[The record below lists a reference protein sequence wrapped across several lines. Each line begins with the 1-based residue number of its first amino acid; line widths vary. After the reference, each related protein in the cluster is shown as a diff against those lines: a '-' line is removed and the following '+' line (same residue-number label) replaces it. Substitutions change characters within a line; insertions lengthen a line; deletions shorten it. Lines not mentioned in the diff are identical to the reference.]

1 VSAVRNVER
10 RELVEGFLD
19 DLRSQ
24 REVDL
29 RDALEELIHL
39 TLKLDDDLNALE
51 GRVSGLEDR
60 RRQPG

>member
-1 VSAVRNVER
+1 MRNVER

-29 RDALEELIHL
+29 RDATEELIHF
-39 TLKLDDDLNALE
+39 TLELADDLNALE
-51 GRVSGLEDR
+51 GRVSALEDR
-60 RRQPG
+60 GPQTG

>member
-10 RELVEGFLD
+10 RELVERFLD

-39 TLKLDDDLNALE
+39 TLELDDDLNALE
-51 GRVSGLEDR
+51 DRISRVENR